1 MVFDSLIL
9 RARGLTKSY
18 GSESVLKNFNI
29 DIWEG
34 SIFGILGTS
43 GSGKTTALRMLA
55 GFEIPDSGSIEM
67 YDKIIFDEQTN
78 VPPEKR
84 NIGMV
89 FQDYALFPHLNVEK
103 NRPMNPHPFLSK
115 SILQKTLPSFAK
127 LARLK
132 PRDCA
137 FVWEIHR
144 VIRQSLR
151 YGLTITFCIAFLGGK
166 PTHAQSTISSAPSSE
181 INDRM
186 PDDIQRRIALIVSQ
200 YNDMGW
206 DLSEYL
212 ADDRFQYIEGIT
224 EKFTRSA
231 ERRIES
237 FEDYKEILAYEIKKN
252 KLAEFYSTY
261 SAELLAAEK
270 EFGIPKEIIMGILG
284 VESEFGRYK
293 GSYNPLNA

>member
-103 NRPMNPHPFLSK
+103 NIAFGLSK
-115 SILQKTLPSFAK
+115 ADANSGRLKEVIEMCNLTKYKNKNNKVIFIPFSKNEEDINNLIDNIEKKKLSNILNININKLGVKKKIDKKREKIFKSYLSLEIILTLSKILSKIISILNNKDIR
-127 LARLK
+127 RLY
-132 PRDCA
+132 
-137 FVWEIHR
+137 E
-144 VIRQSLR
+144 
-151 YGLTITFCIAFLGGK
+151 
-166 PTHAQSTISSAPSSE
+166 THQINWFSKSE
-181 INDRM
+181 ILMFNYK
-186 PDDIQRRIALIVSQ
+186 L
-200 YNDMGW
+200 NFGG
-206 DLSEYL
+206 DLWK
-212 ADDRFQYIEGIT
+212 I
-224 EKFTRSA
+224 
-231 ERRIES
+231 
-237 FEDYKEILAYEIKKN
+237 N
-252 KLAEFYSTY
+252 
-261 SAELLAAEK
+261 
-270 EFGIPKEIIMGILG
+270 
-284 VESEFGRYK
+284 
-293 GSYNPLNA
+293 